1 MASTNCSVAK
11 TQRKVNTNRNN
22 WDVDAQANIEQVTE
36 TINEKVRANHYSSVA
51 WRNEAVQHSAVFALT
66 ALDEIKRQK
75 NQKITGSMKSYL
87 KNVIKIKLNR
97 VIEARISRERGIP
110 KATIRKALGYDE
122 KTKLYSGNLG
132 YVVEQL
138 EGTSESNDNLIA
150 WYTEAYNDA
159 INEATNISY
168 SDEFFNGVFAH
179 NKLGS
184 VKFDRDDTFGEYE
197 LAVALNTA
205 EDDETSQSEQGENP
219 TDTDD
224 SNTIAAFDHSG
235 EHKDFMVGVD
245 QDIKTYFDTLKKLKS
260 SESTTDE
267 KGKKHYQYDK
277 ENLYEIVNT
286 MDARACSSV
295 LFHQGDFT
303 DDVAMIAS
311 IRRIAK
317 QCAGFEA
324 FAQFAD
330 DLENDADFR
339 YKVYNNFAKR
349 IMSKLEV
356 VVEDNNGKANLANKR
371 SNTTTALSF
380 EFQNTIKSTAIS
392 VNNYEMDD
400 RYDSFNKLV
409 TLPKKYTAE
418 EKAAYDKFIDD
429 LQNHPTDETVLQ
441 RIGELVSMLKE
452 YYPTIDRFSVA
463 NYLYNATDAKG
474 NINVSANLS
483 NLKNILKRTIDA
495 SKRTTDSYRSLQYDI
510 AVEKNR
516 AKRYELYKT
525 DYVDKANNQQA
536 QALAELLA
544 PYSAVRVDLNSRN
557 TEGKLSSDVLNNNFL
572 TNFINTLQSSLNR
585 KFTDDEGNISYAQD
599 CPLQHFKDF
608 KFKSTQYNLSNILVE
623 KIENG
628 RVVNRGLFRKEG
640 DQYIPTEYATDLLRI
655 SKFNGATSFDNGK
668 NTLYSKM
675 SKADYTTTAFIN
687 FFGAEGNING
697 TPMGNYFMRV
707 PSDSSTQFVVTA
719 PRYVIAQS
727 GNNALRNPDG
737 TINKNHPIFQQ
748 LRNAFLQELIDMGD
762 AINTIFVTDDSGVV
776 TRVNKNGKAVLQF
789 NPGYSNS
796 PVGRLYKK
804 YHYNGKEVVKNFGS
818 TTAKEELTGNAFKS
832 NRLVIVKEDG
842 TEVNYGQQF
851 IEQFVDFLYGG
862 GISTNTNESVKFV
875 KNNGRVVGVN
885 LSAQTQ
891 EFRDGIDTMISNFIA
906 DYTREAIKRV
916 QPSKQFIKESMS
928 SLIGADKEDKEF
940 NRKVSEFILN
950 THLMYMNFDDLFE
963 GNSKFY
969 GSAQDFLKRAKEVQ
983 GSGVPYGIVNY
994 NNSFVITEK
1003 TRKKGA
1009 LLNEESIKN
1018 RIGDIGQYDSFTA
1031 VTIVN
1036 TVRTPAGTEYKKE
1049 DGTGIDGVITKALA
1063 ANFARQAGRKR
1074 PNARD
1079 LERARKMMEGF
1090 SGAKVNDAQSY
1101 ITFEEW
1107 VRRIAARG
1115 QLMKHLPLIEKIQK
1129 GEQLTDAEMD
1139 AFVQVQKN
1147 FYYDQ
1152 YYDKQ
1157 TGMIVPRQI
1166 KNAEFVLVPQFI
1178 EGTQLKQIY
1187 DIMKE
1192 NDIDQLNTEETSK
1205 AGKHNVLT
1213 LWDNDGNLPEENIA
1227 DFREKVKGDGIV
1239 EYFNYNNLYTQQET
1253 PQHVNAE
1260 NKVGIQIMKKIIDNI
1275 PAGHKLYPVKQKFMT
1290 LYSAN
1295 VQSAF
1300 QDLMQELEVETDE
1313 NGYPILDDNGQIKG
1327 LNYQKLYDLFREE
1340 AERLGVD
1347 SNLSD
1352 YFTLDEE
1359 VIKGVA
1365 TTLMPNFFS
1374 NVSNRVESVAQALF
1388 NSRITR
1394 QKLPGFHGAQVT
1406 SIGFKKEN
1414 IQKSDALRYHTRLN
1428 SKGKEVYAPYIE
1440 VMLPKSN
1447 FGLSAY
1453 DDETALKMIQ
1463 KAGVDELIGYRI
1475 PTEGKQSVAIMKVV
1489 GFTNDAQG
1497 STIIV
1502 PDGWV
1507 PQTGSDFDIDSIYG
1521 IQFHSYID
1529 DRTGE
1534 LKVPFLSTSDEDL
1547 EKRWHSYIRRNAE
1560 VGNAFENIEEDLK
1573 EYRETIDN
1581 KETFTEF
1588 ADVQRRT
1595 TEAFSELPKRFK
1607 GLVSQINR
1615 DFKEENDKAS
1625 YRETLENLISKL
1637 EEELSNRR
1645 YGNGVWMDSEG
1656 NTISNKEYDNLS
1668 EEEQDDYDWVA
1679 NNRDTVLE
1687 VSDYIKSLQDVVTFL
1702 DNQKEVN
1709 VAYSKIRQITD
1720 FLSATQ
1726 DRMYEDA
1733 AKENGLMSLEEFA
1746 KLDINLQNSK
1756 AARDNEILNCM
1767 MTILGDESSMEEN
1780 FGRSNFDDI
1789 SNEDEN
1795 NLGAIQKMMNP
1806 IERSRRQKR
1815 SPYNFF
1821 DQADYQDDAMSGAK
1835 LKGFSVTRD
1844 NLCSVC
1850 NTVRPIVSTDA
1861 YTMLYDAT
1869 KYDIKQLK
1877 ETFGEQN
1884 VNLTK
1889 DKKYIQVRHKTFGW
1903 SRNNKNVV
1911 GRLITSYSSQTTA
1924 HILDAIKEGAA
1935 PNVNDLTFAV
1945 YKTFVDIG
1953 SDYDTAIG
1961 FMAQPAVSRIVEA
1974 YNKNKSIFTGFNTN
1988 PLQQAIRSLA
1998 EDLGIRVKDKKGKGI
2013 ALNKLIDELN
2023 SKPELAAAFKQIFG
2037 IDLSIGRVKGN
2048 EIEFENFALPT
2059 YLLKDRID
2067 ESGIFASSPVERIIS
2082 VRSYS
2087 GLITEDDD
2095 SIMVFGSNPLGING
2109 NPNTGKGGAALIA
2122 LQQGRVRQGEK
2133 MNNKLSDNGRAYG
2146 LVTVTRPGARQS
2158 LSKEQIIENIKKLY
2172 QTARENSNKT
2182 FKIAYQHT
2190 NSASLNGYTGKELAE
2205 TFKAAGE
2212 IPTNI
2217 QFSDKWIE
2225 AGYFNDSDKV
2235 KITGKILQ
2243 QAFDLGILLKYSQFA
2258 NFSQRIGD
2266 VARVMNP
2273 DKFGAKKNI
2282 FETNK
2287 IFEDIQELI
2296 ERGDMPLQVMVG
2308 RNEDGTPKITSILEA
2323 VYPGIGDGT
2332 VDSFMRAKPD
2342 RQSMYP
2348 PLYSFLKYATA
2359 PSIVINK
2366 TLFETQSD
2374 DFVGAVNSI
2383 QEVLGVGSRVT
2394 EQLYTDFQKYIL
2406 GNIYSEIPF
2415 VKHPIIFDQKSN
2427 TFDIDINGSK
2437 QDEIARL
2444 YGFDRSSGF
2453 SAPVKKQIV
2462 KSIDDVRAAVNAKK
2476 TITGKINELKR
2487 ILPKEVLDTVSFDET
2502 SYEVEELVSAN
2513 LAGIKF
2519 TPESIK
2525 RELGFAARKD
2535 LSKLGNSISSTGN
2548 SIIKVAERLAVEIN
2562 NPFGQLIELDRT
2574 DSQEVRQ
2581 IIIDLLSSSQSYDEL
2596 THLHER
2602 NTIDTLLSYYAEYIE
2617 HTKTYTTEE
2626 KEFKVRSIYNPTAK
2640 ELEVWRE
2647 LSPAQKVL
2655 WIQQN
2660 AKNPGVF
2667 GLFKVDLRNSNR
2679 DFAQTIEFNEDSVN
2693 IEDAYSMFMNA
2704 FYSENPLIRYAAADL
2719 IKYAFVVEGFQMS
2732 QHAVNKL
2739 IRNTPL
2745 MQSVDD
2751 GGTGIV
2757 SYMRN
2762 AVRNIESD
2770 VDIEQVREDYVRSHD
2785 VRGLPKI
2792 GFNSLSVVDMLDE
2805 NSPITKTEL
2814 VNGQAVTKVV
2824 GYSSTGVRIIQL
2836 NDDNISALI
2845 ENNIAEYD
2853 QFGDLVVRPYF
2864 KTIGKKSLLY
2874 KFKIVD
2880 GVGYV
2885 YPLNKLQR
2893 NEHAEW
2899 STKDDNHPNPSPK
2912 YFDALIEGSVDT
2924 SRRAEFMAPISY
2936 KENNLGSLNIEE
2948 LTDKTADKI
2957 RSVANEIAKG
2967 NVYYLMSKQLD
2978 EYLHN
2983 FGDSRTVTIDG
2994 IEYDIKHVK
3003 QFNVQ
3008 EKYLGNNKNVTIE
3021 SRDVSFND
3029 LINNSEYGLRAL
3041 GYKKPSVDVY
3051 SVKLHKKAQ
3060 PVEVFSDTVEELGDM
3075 SVEAIFANSGQGDK
3089 LAEEAKKQLFEVAS
3103 AATRD
3108 IPTNA
3113 SSLFIISNYLTRVVD
3128 KINDQLKHFTTE
3140 DGRELPVT
3148 SPELIDYIRNNPA
3161 ERRRYLKVLLDA
3173 RKIKQQFEAFSAF
3186 DTTSSDP
3193 ELKRYLD
3200 NIKKKVVELDEAL
3213 TSNGLEL
3220 FAKDYLSKI
3229 STNPLLKNNNL
3240 SQTDII
3246 TLLDGF
3252 YGSGMIEAM
3261 INDTQEMPNP
3271 LIQIITKEVMADVR
3285 AKEMQAEKQV
3295 KDFEETLARI
3305 KKEAAEAGLSINWD
3319 NIVDKSGKLIQPYKD
3334 YFIEAYRNLKEN
3346 VETIKSTLNADG
3358 NIDYEALNRAQLAL
3372 DKWLNDNV
3380 ELPLKGDEK
3389 DEFGIN
3395 TIKSF
3400 YTKKIELEQKMIDK
3414 APKLFARYKEL
3425 QDKRRNVV
3433 SHLNSSQS
3441 DPRWEEELKAID
3453 IELKS
3458 LSSSVRFDEANNTW
3472 VEKSKEEVA
3481 QAEMLSKYRKDIK
3494 ELYDEYYDKEENAG
3508 FREELEI
3515 HLRTIKEAERR
3526 DKYGVPQ
3533 ASAEELKHNEKYQI
3547 AMTWVKKNAIF
3558 SPNPET
3564 YEKVNEAFRTL
3575 RNGNKKSKT
3584 AEILKIVATSSSAYD
3599 TTGRVDGTKLTAE
3612 QQRNLTKAQQDEY
3625 NAQANVGAVSA
3636 SLINS
3641 AGESSE
3647 VYTRDFYKLLSK
3659 EGYAKSEEYK
3669 AKVKEI
3675 NDILSNHYGNSKT
3688 INWVDMSPE
3697 EYQKLAN
3704 LYRELREIRE
3714 DIEFSWSSKYSKL
3727 HSEDVEY
3734 VINQENFDIARNAAQ
3749 MAGVDMNLWEAV
3761 NTEFVTENGN
3771 RVRKPNRLIYGR
3783 AVPTAEARDKVNKKT
3798 KKSLYVDEA
3807 KTEAFGTIRGYM
3819 VSEPS
3824 DYYYEEFARRRK
3836 EGVDEDG
3843 RIFEQW
3849 YADNHVYNPYS
3860 RTMIPNKAWM
3870 VSRLNDNNDG
3880 TWEPGF
3886 TQSHSVPKEEYKNPN
3901 HKDGISL
3908 GINFKDKD
3916 GKYKND
3922 VKQNKYEQELETEIS
3937 KLLISLAHVESAK
3950 RFFESGYMP
3959 IMSKETEHDTRFYLK
3974 EVAKGVGWIED
3985 TNTGKDIDEDINYAN
4000 DYIPAMPMTAKLK
4013 DMKGKQVKLEKPV
4026 YKEGDDIDDYNKRM
4040 AEYTKATLKTAAD
4053 EEKYHQEQLNR
4064 DWENVIKRF
4073 IREAAHYNAVQDNR
4087 AMLYYGQEM
4096 LKKQLQYDT
4105 NIGRKDLKINRR
4117 KSGGVKTV
4125 YQTRDSKRQYDQYTN
4140 WIRRLMFNQWK
4151 YDNPRWTRW
4160 ANLAQS
4166 FTSANFMMMNIR
4178 GGIANVTLGET
4189 QILAEAF
4196 AKEYFGTQEYLKG
4209 KSMWM
4214 SNVHSYL
4221 ANMYSDKSTTVADA
4235 LIKFMNVVDF
4245 DQISGVVETQLDP
4258 ATWLKRARDF
4268 MFSPQTMGEHFMQNG
4283 AMFSIMLS
4291 HRLYEND
4298 NPALNGRTKYI
4309 VKGRA
4314 EVIRDAHEKAL
4325 QAVLEKHPELQPNNA
4340 PTLMNQFITFRDSQL
4355 ADDNQRKE
4363 LAWFRKDLT
4372 TEFVERLSPE
4382 LQKEFLSVR
4391 EQYEKEALEE
4401 FDKKPD
4407 IMSQFKLGTN
4417 GKLDFADGSIL
4428 AELNNSERANSD
4440 VNDAYKILGALKGKV
4455 ISVNKKI
4462 HGVYDRMGSA
4472 QIEKYW
4478 WGALAMQYHKHIYPG
4493 IMKRYRR
4500 HGYYNEERGTIEKGC
4515 YNALIDF
4522 LAVPIRKYRQD
4533 MKDNEVEGMEG
4544 IQNLFQHVSDFC
4556 LNIKT
4561 HWNLL
4566 PEYERANIRRNLGD
4580 VVGVL
4585 SAVAVAIGLRAL
4597 GDDDDEDGMIYNLCM
4612 YEADRLASES
4622 FQFNP
4627 LGAMS
4632 EAKKLWSN
4640 PLAVQSIVNDVLSSM
4655 GIMAQILLEGE
4666 DYDPYYHSGKYAG
4679 EHKLKVYIE
4688 RRIPVWRGI
4697 NAIANIADDNHYYK
4711 LGDNMLSIIPVKDI
4725 AKWIKE

>member
-87 KNVIKIKLNR
+87 KNAIKIKLNR

-179 NKLGS
+179 SKLGT
-184 VKFDRDDTFGEYE
+184 VKFDKDDTFGEYE

-205 EDDETSQSEQGENP
+205 EDDETNQSEQGENP

-371 SNTTTALSF
+371 SNATTALSF

-392 VNNYEMDD
+392 VNNYEMDE

-409 TLPKKYTAE
+409 TLPKNYTAK

-495 SKRTTDSYRSLQYDI
+495 AKRTTDSYRSLQYDI

-572 TNFINTLQSSLNR
+572 TNFINTLQSTLNR
-585 KFTDDEGNISYAQD
+585 KFKDDEGNITYAQD

-640 DQYIPTEYATDLLRI
+640 DQYVPTEYATDLLRI

-668 NTLYSKM
+668 NNLYSKM

-762 AINTIFVTDDSGVV
+762 AINTIFVTDDNGVV

-804 YHYNGKEVVKNFGS
+804 YHYNGKEIVKGFG
-818 TTAKEELTGNAFKS
+818 TNNETLTGNAFKS

-842 TEVNYGQQF
+842 TEINYGQQF

-875 KNNGRVVGVN
+875 KNNGRVVDVN
-885 LSAQTQ
+885 LSAQTKD
-891 EFRDGIDTMISNFIA
+891 FREGIDNMVSNFIT
-906 DYTREAIKRV
+906 DYTREAIKRI

-928 SLIGADKEDKEF
+928 SLIGEDKDDKEF

-1009 LLNEESIKN
+1009 LLNEEYIKN

-1049 DGTGIDGVITKALA
+1049 DGTGTDGVITKALA

-1129 GEQLTDAEMD
+1129 GEQLTDADMD

-1178 EGTQLKQIY
+1178 KGTQLEQIY
-1187 DIMKE
+1187 NIMRE

-1227 DFREKVKGDGIV
+1227 DFREKVKGNGVV

-1260 NKVGIQIMKKIIDNI
+1260 NKAGIQIMKKIIDNI
-1275 PAGHKLYPVKQKFMT
+1275 PVGHKLYPVKQKFMT

-1607 GLVSQINR
+1607 ALVSQINR

-1656 NTISNKEYDNLS
+1656 NTISNKEYDKLS

-1679 NNRDTVLE
+1679 NNRDTILE
-1687 VSDYIKSLQDVVTFL
+1687 VSDYINSLQDVVTFL

-1911 GRLITSYSSQTTA
+1911 GRIITSYSSQTTA

-1998 EDLGIRVKDKKGKGI
+1998 KDLGIKVTDKKGKGI

-2023 SKPELAAAFKQIFG
+2023 SNSELAAAFKQIFG

-2067 ESGIFASSPVERIIS
+2067 ETGIFASSPVEES
-2082 VRSYS
+2082 
-2087 GLITEDDD
+2087 ITKEV
-2095 SIMVFGSNPLGING
+2095 SKEAINQAING
-2109 NPNTGKGGAALIA
+2109 SENEIEFA
-2122 LQQGRVRQGEK
+2122 QGVIEKIKDKERWGRRITDEDRKDLVEMQERIDKYSKLLEAYRQGKAHIEINKWNVGQIVLNDEK
-2133 MNNKLSDNGRAYG
+2133 EK
-2146 LVTVTRPGARQS
+2146 VI
-2158 LSKEQIIENIKKLY
+2158 SKDIMK
-2172 QTARENSNKT
+2172 S
-2182 FKIAYQHT
+2182 
-2190 NSASLNGYTGKELAE
+2190 
-2205 TFKAAGE
+2205 
-2212 IPTNI
+2212 
-2217 QFSDKWIE
+2217 
-2225 AGYFNDSDKV
+2225 
-2235 KITGKILQ
+2235 
-2243 QAFDLGILLKYSQFA
+2243 AFDLGILLKYSQFA

-2308 RNEDGTPKITSILEA
+2308 RNEDGTPNITSILEA

-2359 PSIVINK
+2359 PSIVVNK
-2366 TLFETQSD
+2366 TLFETQND

-2383 QEVLGVGSRVT
+2383 QEILGVGSRVT

-2415 VKHPIIFDQKSN
+2415 IKHPVVFDEKSN
-2427 TFDIDINGSK
+2427 TFDIEMPYETDNEDERYRKSK
-2437 QDEIARL
+2437 QGEIGRI
-2444 YGFDRSSGF
+2444 YGFDSPSD
-2453 SAPVKKQIV
+2453 
-2462 KSIDDVRAAVNAKK
+2462 IDFKPQRLYKPTKND
-2476 TITGKINELKR
+2476 L
-2487 ILPKEVLDTVSFDET
+2487 ET
-2502 SYEVEELVSAN
+2502 W
-2513 LAGIKF
+2513 
-2519 TPESIK
+2519 
-2525 RELGFAARKD
+2525 RK
-2535 LSKLGNSISSTGN
+2535 
-2548 SIIKVAERLAVEIN
+2548 
-2562 NPFGQLIELDRT
+2562 
-2574 DSQEVRQ
+2574 
-2581 IIIDLLSSSQSYDEL
+2581 
-2596 THLHER
+2596 
-2602 NTIDTLLSYYAEYIE
+2602 
-2617 HTKTYTTEE
+2617 
-2626 KEFKVRSIYNPTAK
+2626 
-2640 ELEVWRE
+2640 

-2745 MQSVDD
+2745 MQSIDD

-2792 GFNSLSVVDMLDE
+2792 GFNSLNVTNMLDE

-2864 KTIGKKSLLY
+2864 KTIGKKSALY

-2880 GVGYV
+2880 GVGYA

-2936 KENNLGSLNIEE
+2936 KENQLGSLNIEE

-3003 QFNVQ
+3003 QFNIQ
-3008 EKYLGNNKNVTIE
+3008 EKYLGDNKNVTIE
-3021 SRDVSFND
+3021 SRDVAFND
-3029 LINNSEYGLRAL
+3029 LINNPEYGLRAL

-3075 SVEAIFANSGQGDK
+3075 SVEAIFANAGQGDK
-3089 LAEEAKKQLFEVAS
+3089 LADQAKQQLFGVAT
-3103 AATRD
+3103 AATKD
-3108 IPTNA
+3108 IPTN
-3113 SSLFIISNYLTRVVD
+3113 SESLFIISNYLTRVVD

-3334 YFIEAYRNLKEN
+3334 EFIEAYRNLKEN
-3346 VETIKSTLNADG
+3346 IETIKSTLNADG

-3458 LSSSVRFDEANNTW
+3458 LSSSVKFDEANNTW

-3481 QAEMLSKYRKDIK
+3481 QAELLSKYRKDIK

-3564 YEKVNEAFRTL
+3564 YEKVNEAFRAL

-3599 TTGRVDGTKLTAE
+3599 TTGRVDGTKLSAE

-3675 NDILSNHYGNSKT
+3675 NDILANHYGNNKT
-3688 INWVDMSPE
+3688 INWVDMTSE

-3714 DIEFSWSSKYSKL
+3714 DIEFSWNSKYSKL

-3783 AVPTAEARDKVNKKT
+3783 AVPTAEARNKVNKKT

-3843 RIFEQW
+3843 RTFEQW

-3922 VKQNKYEQELETEIS
+3922 VKQNKYEQELQAEIS

-4000 DYIPAMPMTAKLK
+4000 DYIPAMPMTTKLK
-4013 DMKGKQVKLEKPV
+4013 DMKGKQVKLEKPI

-4040 AEYTKATLKTAAD
+4040 AEYTKTTLKTAAD

-4117 KSGGVKTV
+4117 KSGGIKTV

-4245 DQISGVVETQLDP
+4245 DEVSGVVEAELDP

-4298 NPALNGRTKYI
+4298 NPALNGRTKYV

-4340 PTLMNQFITFRDSQL
+4340 PTLMNQFITFRDAQL

-4382 LQKEFLSVR
+4382 LQKEFLSIR
-4391 EQYEKEALEE
+4391 GQYEKEALEE

-4428 AELNNSERANSD
+4428 AEVNNSERANSD

-4522 LAVPIRKYRQD
+4522 LALPIRKYRQD

-4580 VVGVL
+4580 IVGVL
-4585 SAVAVAIGLRAL
+4585 SAIAIAIGLRAL

-4612 YEADRLASES
+4612 YEADRLSSES

-4655 GIMAQILLEGE
+4655 GTMAQILLEGE

>member
-11 TQRKVNTNRNN
+11 KQRKVNTDRSN

-51 WRNEAVQHSAVFALT
+51 WRNEAVQHSTVFALT

-75 NQKITGSMKSYL
+75 NQQITGSMKSYL

-97 VIEARISRERGIP
+97 VIEARISREKGIP

-150 WYTEAYNDA
+150 WYIEAYNDA

-179 NKLGS
+179 SKLGS
-184 VKFDRDDTFGEYE
+184 VKFDKDDTFGEYE

-224 SNTIAAFDHSG
+224 SNAIAAFDHSG
-235 EHKDFMVGVD
+235 EHKDFMTGVD
-245 QDIKTYFDTLKKLKS
+245 QDVKTYFDTLKKLKS

-303 DDVAMIAS
+303 DDVAMVAS

-324 FAQFAD
+324 FSQFAD

-371 SNTTTALSF
+371 SNATTALAF
-380 EFQNTIKSTAIS
+380 EFRNTIKSTAVS

-409 TLPKKYTAE
+409 TLPKNYTAE
-418 EKAAYDKFIDD
+418 EKATYDKFIDD

-441 RIGELVSMLKE
+441 RIGELTSMLKE

-474 NINVSANLS
+474 NINVSANFS

-495 SKRTTDSYRSLQYDI
+495 AKRTTDSYRSLQYDI
-510 AVEKNR
+510 AVETNR

-525 DYVDKANNQQA
+525 DYVDNANNQQA

-572 TNFINTLQSSLNR
+572 TNFINTLQSTLNR
-585 KFTDDEGNISYAQD
+585 RFKDDEGNTIYAQD
-599 CPLQHFKDF
+599 CPLQHFKEF

-640 DQYIPTEYATDLLRI
+640 DQYVPTEYATDLLRI

-748 LRNAFLQELIDMGD
+748 LINAFLQELIDMGD
-762 AINTIFVTDDSGVV
+762 AINTIFVTDDNGVV

-804 YHYNGKEVVKNFGS
+804 YHYNGKEIVKGFG
-818 TTAKEELTGNAFKS
+818 TNNETLTGNAFKS

-842 TEVNYGQQF
+842 TEINYGQQF

-862 GISTNTNESVKFV
+862 GISTNTNESVKFI

-928 SLIGADKEDKEF
+928 SLIGEDKDDKEF

-994 NNSFVITEK
+994 NNSFVIKEK

-1009 LLNEESIKN
+1009 LLNETSIIN

-1036 TVRTPAGTEYKKE
+1036 SLRTPVGTEYKKA
-1049 DGTGIDGVITKALA
+1049 DGTGTDGVITKALA

-1129 GEQLTDAEMD
+1129 GETLTDAEMD

-1227 DFREKVKGDGIV
+1227 DFREKVKGNGVV

-1260 NKVGIQIMKKIIDNI
+1260 NKAGIQIMKKIIDNI
-1275 PAGHKLYPVKQKFMT
+1275 PVGHKLYPVKQKFMT

-1414 IQKSDALRYHTRLN
+1414 IQKSDVLRYHTRLN

-1463 KAGVDELIGYRI
+1463 KAGIDELIGYRI

-1607 GLVSQINR
+1607 ALVSQINR

-1637 EEELSNRR
+1637 EEELSNRK
-1645 YGNGVWMDSEG
+1645 YGNGVWIDSEG
-1656 NTISNKEYDNLS
+1656 NTISNKEYDKLS
-1668 EEEQDDYDWVA
+1668 EEEQDDYDWVG
-1679 NNRDTVLE
+1679 NNRDTALE
-1687 VSDYIKSLQDVVTFL
+1687 VSDYIQSLKNVVSFL

-1780 FGRSNFDDI
+1780 FSRSNFDDI

-1861 YTMLYDAT
+1861 YTILYDAT

-1911 GRLITSYSSQTTA
+1911 GRIITSYSSQTTA

-1998 EDLGIRVKDKKGKGI
+1998 EDLGIKVKDKKGKGI

-2023 SKPELAAAFKQIFG
+2023 SNPELAVAFKQIFG

-2067 ESGIFASSPVERIIS
+2067 ETGIFASTPVEES
-2082 VRSYS
+2082 TSTLY
-2087 GLITEDDD
+2087 ITNNSSTTAQVAQQIGGIDTLRHPD
-2095 SIMVFGSNPLGING
+2095 SNGMHFG
-2109 NPNTGKGGAALIA
+2109 NPFSHANYNGTIKVDSVKDAVEAFTAWLRGDTTYKNIDLTKVEPERRQWIVNQIENGTL
-2122 LQQGRVRQGEK
+2122 QGRQLVYYTDKVPDNSYGTQTYNINSAPNHAHILEK
-2133 MNNKLSDNGRAYG
+2133 MINAG
-2146 LVTVTRPGARQS
+2146 TT
-2158 LSKEQIIENIKKLY
+2158 NIKIN
-2172 QTARENSNKT
+2172 TSN
-2182 FKIAYQHT
+2182 
-2190 NSASLNGYTGKELAE
+2190 N
-2205 TFKAAGE
+2205 
-2212 IPTNI
+2212 
-2217 QFSDKWIE
+2217 
-2225 AGYFNDSDKV
+2225 
-2235 KITGKILQ
+2235 ITGKILQ

-2258 NFSQRIGD
+2258 NFSQRISD

-2308 RNEDGTPKITSILEA
+2308 RNEDGTPNITSILEA

-2359 PSIVINK
+2359 PSIVVNK
-2366 TLFETQSD
+2366 TLFETQND

-2383 QEVLGVGSRVT
+2383 QEILGVGSRVT

-2415 VKHPIIFDQKSN
+2415 IKHPVVFDEKSN
-2427 TFDIDINGSK
+2427 TFDIEMPYETDNEDERYRKSK
-2437 QDEIARL
+2437 QGEIGRI
-2444 YGFDRSSGF
+2444 YGFDSPSD
-2453 SAPVKKQIV
+2453 
-2462 KSIDDVRAAVNAKK
+2462 IDFKPQRLYKPTKND
-2476 TITGKINELKR
+2476 L
-2487 ILPKEVLDTVSFDET
+2487 ET
-2502 SYEVEELVSAN
+2502 W
-2513 LAGIKF
+2513 
-2519 TPESIK
+2519 
-2525 RELGFAARKD
+2525 RK
-2535 LSKLGNSISSTGN
+2535 
-2548 SIIKVAERLAVEIN
+2548 
-2562 NPFGQLIELDRT
+2562 
-2574 DSQEVRQ
+2574 
-2581 IIIDLLSSSQSYDEL
+2581 
-2596 THLHER
+2596 
-2602 NTIDTLLSYYAEYIE
+2602 
-2617 HTKTYTTEE
+2617 
-2626 KEFKVRSIYNPTAK
+2626 
-2640 ELEVWRE
+2640 

-2667 GLFKVDLRNSNR
+2667 SLFKVDLRNSNR

-2745 MQSVDD
+2745 MQSIDD

-2792 GFNSLSVVDMLDE
+2792 GFNSLNVADMLDE

-2824 GYSSTGVRIIQL
+2824 GYSSTGVKIIQL

-2864 KTIGKKSLLY
+2864 KTIGKKSALY

-2880 GVGYV
+2880 GVGYA

-2924 SRRAEFMAPISY
+2924 SKRAEFMAPISY
-2936 KENNLGSLNIEE
+2936 KENQLGSLNIEE

-2967 NVYYLMSKQLD
+2967 SVYYLMSKQLD

-2983 FGDSRTVTIDG
+2983 FGDSKTVVIDG

-3008 EKYLGNNKNVTIE
+3008 EKYLGDNKTVTIE

-3075 SVEAIFANSGQGDK
+3075 SVEAIFANAGQGDK
-3089 LAEEAKKQLFEVAS
+3089 LADQAKQQLFGVAT
-3103 AATRD
+3103 AATKD

-3113 SSLFIISNYLTRVVD
+3113 ESLFIISNYLTRVVD

-3140 DGRELPVT
+3140 DGREFPVT

-3285 AKEMQAEKQV
+3285 AKEMQAEERI

-3334 YFIEAYRNLKEN
+3334 EFIEAYRSLKEN
-3346 VETIKSTLNADG
+3346 IETIKSTLNADG

-3425 QDKRRNVV
+3425 QDKRINVV

-3441 DPRWEEELKAID
+3441 DPSWEEELKAID

-3547 AMTWVKKNAIF
+3547 AMSWVKKNAIF

-3564 YEKVNEAFRTL
+3564 YEKVNEAFKAL
-3575 RNGNKKSKT
+3575 RNGKKKSKT
-3584 AEILKIVATSSSAYD
+3584 SEILKIVATSSSAYD
-3599 TTGRVDGTKLTAE
+3599 TAGRVDGTKLSAE

-3669 AKVKEI
+3669 DKVKEI
-3675 NDILSNHYGNSKT
+3675 NDILANHYGNSKT
-3688 INWVDMSPE
+3688 INWVDMTSE

-3727 HSEDVEY
+3727 HSEDIEY
-3734 VINQENFDIARNAAQ
+3734 IINQENFDIARNAAQ
-3749 MAGVDMNLWEAV
+3749 MAGIDMNLWEAV
-3761 NTEFVTENGN
+3761 NTEFVTEDGK
-3771 RVRKPNRLIYGR
+3771 RVRKPNRLIYGK
-3783 AVPTAEARDKVNKKT
+3783 AVPTAEARNKVNKKT
-3798 KKSLYVDEA
+3798 NKPLYVDEA

-3824 DYYYEEFARRRK
+3824 DYYYEEFARRKK

-3843 RIFEQW
+3843 RTFEQW

-3860 RTMIPNKAWM
+3860 RTMIPSKAWM
-3870 VSRLNDNNDG
+3870 TSRLNDNNDG

-3922 VKQNKYEQELETEIS
+3922 VKQNKYEQELQAEIS

-4000 DYIPAMPMTAKLK
+4000 DYIPAMPMTTKLK
-4013 DMKGKQVKLEKPV
+4013 DMKGKQVKLEKPI

-4040 AEYTKATLKTAAD
+4040 EEYTKATLKTAAD

-4073 IREAAHYNAVQDNR
+4073 IKEAAHYNAVQDNR

-4196 AKEYFGTQEYLKG
+4196 AKEYFGTTEYLKG

-4245 DQISGVVETQLDP
+4245 DQIEGVVEAELDP

-4298 NPALNGRTKYI
+4298 NPALNGRTKYV

-4340 PTLMNQFITFRDSQL
+4340 PTLMNQFITFRDAQL

-4382 LQKEFLSVR
+4382 LQKEFLSIR
-4391 EQYEKEALEE
+4391 GQYEKEALEE

-4522 LAVPIRKYRQD
+4522 LALPIRKYRQD

-4585 SAVAVAIGLRAL
+4585 SAIAVAIGLRAL

-4640 PLAVQSIVNDVLSSM
+4640 PLAVQSIVNDVLASM
-4655 GIMAQILLEGE
+4655 GTMSQILLEGE